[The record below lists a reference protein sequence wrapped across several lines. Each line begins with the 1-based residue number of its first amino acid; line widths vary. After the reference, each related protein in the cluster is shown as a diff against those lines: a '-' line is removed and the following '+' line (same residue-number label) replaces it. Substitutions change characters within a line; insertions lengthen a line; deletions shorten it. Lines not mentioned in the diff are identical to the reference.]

1 MASSKKEKKKNNQI
15 DIALK
20 TKLLYIYKPNGRG
33 ELKPIISKS
42 RVRSGELNDLSKS
55 GRALEKFVSTPS
67 LDSLGWP
74 VTMHGTVKS
83 RFRAGR

>member
-15 DIALK
+15 DIAFK
-20 TKLLYIYKPNGRG
+20 TKLLYKPNGRG
-33 ELKPIISKS
+33 ELKPIISKI
-42 RVRSGELNDLSKS
+42 RVRSGELHDLSKS

>member
-20 TKLLYIYKPNGRG
+20 TKLLYKPNGRG
-33 ELKPIISKS
+33 ELKPIISKI

>member
-20 TKLLYIYKPNGRG
+20 TKLLYKPNGRG
-33 ELKPIISKS
+33 ELKPIISKI

-83 RFRAGR
+83 QFRAGR

>member
-20 TKLLYIYKPNGRG
+20 TKLLYKPNGRE
-33 ELKPIISKS
+33 ELKPIISKI